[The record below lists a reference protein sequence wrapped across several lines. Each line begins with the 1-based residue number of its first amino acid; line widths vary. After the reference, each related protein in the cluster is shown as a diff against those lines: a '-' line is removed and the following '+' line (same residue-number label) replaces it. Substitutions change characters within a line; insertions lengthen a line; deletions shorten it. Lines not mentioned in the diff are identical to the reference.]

1 MDPVTGAAL
10 IGGGASLLGGL
21 LGNDAAKDAA
31 KAQQRAAE
39 QALAFQRQQYEM
51 GLGMNEPYRV
61 TGTGALNTLARLYGL
76 PSQQYTPLSELR
88 SQSGGTAGSSTFN
101 AKRVAAMLK
110 RGMSVEDIAKMGT
123 LAAGGRAATRL
134 TKRGLSAEQIGM
146 LQRGPG
152 QFIEDAP
159 YSNLPG
165 SEGGQAGPD
174 MSVFTASPDY
184 QFRRDEGMRG
194 IEQGAAAR
202 GGALSG
208 NALRALSGF
217 NSNMASTEFGNFYER
232 MARLAGIGGA
242 ATNNAMNLGQNFAN
256 NAGNAAMAAG
266 SARASGVANSAN
278 IWGNAIGDVGNAL
291 GQWWGNR
298 NQTQFNPS
306 APDVSA
312 GNLTRQ
318 RNALIYGS

>member
-1 MDPVTGAAL
+1 MSWVPAAIGA
-10 IGGGASLLGGL
+10 GSSLLGGL

-61 TGTGALNTLARLYGL
+61 TGTGALNTLAQLYGL
-76 PSQQYTPLSELR
+76 PSQQFTPLSELR
-88 SQSGGTAGSSTFN
+88 NQSGGAAGSTTLT
-101 AKRVAAMLK
+101 AKNVAKMLK
-110 RGMSVEDIAKMGT
+110 RGMGVEDIARLGT
-123 LAAGGRAATRL
+123 LNPTSQAVNRL
-134 TKRGLSAEQIGM
+134 TKKGLGADQIRM
-146 LQRGPG
+146 LQGGPG
-152 QFIEDAP
+152 QFIQDAP

-165 SEGGQAGPD
+165 AEGGQAGPD

-232 MARLAGIGGA
+232 MARLAGLGGA
-242 ATNNAMNLGQNFAN
+242 ATNNAIGMGQNYAN

-266 SARASGVANSAN
+266 SARASGVLGQANS
-278 IWGNAIGDVGNAL
+278 WGNALSGL
-291 GQWWGNR
+291 GAAGADWWTNR

-318 RNALIYGS
+318 RNALILGG